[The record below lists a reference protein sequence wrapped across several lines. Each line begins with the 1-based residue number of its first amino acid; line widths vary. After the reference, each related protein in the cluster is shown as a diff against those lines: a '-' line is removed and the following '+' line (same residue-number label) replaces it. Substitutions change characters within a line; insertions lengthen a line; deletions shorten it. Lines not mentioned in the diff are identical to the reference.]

1 MSVIEIREMS
11 KVYGMG
17 DAATVAL
24 DEATIDIERGEF
36 VAIMGPSGSGKST
49 LLNMIGLLDTPT
61 SGQYRLDGQPV
72 AGLSGNARARIRRQ
86 QVGFIFQSFNLLSRM
101 TVIDNVALPLMYAG
115 VGTTERLE
123 RASVILK
130 KLDMGEREYYHPNQL
145 SGGQAQRAAI
155 ARALANNPSIIL
167 ADEPTGN
174 LDSKNSEIIMGLLK
188 DLNEQGNTL
197 VMVTHSSAIAR
208 FAHRTIHMIDGR
220 IDKTERNQKA
230 KPGHAPDQ
238 HPDKPASKKVK
249 VK

>member
-1 MSVIEIREMS
+1 MGVIEIREMS
-11 KVYGMG
+11 KVYGMA
-17 DAATVAL
+17 DAATIAL
-24 DEATIDIERGEF
+24 DQATVDIERGEF
-36 VAIMGPSGSGKST
+36 VAVMGPSGSGKST

-86 QVGFIFQSFNLLSRM
+86 QIGFIFQSFNLLSRM

-115 VGTTERLE
+115 VGRTERLE

-130 KLDMGEREYYHPNQL
+130 KLDMGQREYYYPNQL

-174 LDSKNSEIIMGLLK
+174 LDSANSDTIMGLLK

-197 VMVTHSSAIAR
+197 VMVTHDPDIA
-208 FAHRTIHMIDGR
+208 AYGHRTIHMNDGK
-220 IDKTERNQKA
+220 IAKTEHNRKHKPKTDKA
-230 KPGHAPDQ
+230 GSAKRA
-238 HPDKPASKKVK
+238 KKVK
-249 VK
+249 IK

>member
-11 KVYGMG
+11 KVYGLG

-24 DEATIDIERGEF
+24 DEANLEIERGEF

-86 QVGFIFQSFNLLSRM
+86 QIGFIFQSFNLLSRM

-123 RASVILK
+123 RASIILK
-130 KLDMGEREYYHPNQL
+130 KLDMSQREYYYPSQL
-145 SGGQAQRAAI
+145 SGGQSQRAAI
-155 ARALANNPSIIL
+155 ARALVNNPSIVL

-174 LDSKNSEIIMGLLK
+174 LDSKNSKIIMDLLK
-188 DLNEQGNTL
+188 DLNDQGNTMI
-197 VMVTHSSAIAR
+197 MVTHDPKIATY
-208 FAHRTIHMIDGR
+208 AHRTIHMQDGR
-220 IDKTERNQKA
+220 IERSEHHKKVDSPHHSEKTT
-230 KPGHAPDQ
+230 
-238 HPDKPASKKVK
+238 KKVK
-249 VK
+249 IK

>member
-1 MSVIEIREMS
+1 MSVIEIRDMS
-11 KVYGMG
+11 KVYGTG

-24 DEATIDIERGEF
+24 DEVTVDIERGEF
-36 VAIMGPSGSGKST
+36 VAVMGPSGSGKST

-72 AGLSGNARARIRRQ
+72 AGLGGNARAKIRRE
-86 QVGFIFQSFNLLSRM
+86 QVGFIFQSFNLLNRM

-123 RASVILK
+123 RASIILK
-130 KLDMGEREYYHPNQL
+130 KLDMAEREYYYPNQL

-174 LDSKNSEIIMGLLK
+174 LDSKNSDIIMSLLK

-197 VMVTHSSAIAR
+197 VMVTHEPHVAAY
-208 FAHRTIHMIDGR
+208 AHRTIHMNDGR
-220 IDKTERNQKA
+220 IAKTVHHEK
-230 KPGHAPDQ
+230 K
-238 HPDKPASKKVK
+238 SKKVTIK
-249 VK
+249 